1 MGDET
6 GVRETSF
13 LKDLFQMIKELP
25 YKSLLMGVLVT
36 TIFLSLIQIVIAD
49 YLRVLMDSLVGENDF
64 SIAMLGIMVLIFAV
78 ELGLVYFRTLA
89 SEKYSEK
96 NLKYLRKAST
106 DQLMDTSVEEVE
118 KAHSGDFISKL
129 TNDLNKI
136 QTFTK
141 ERVHNFIFVPLTAI
155 LSMAYLLYL
164 NWILTLISVAMIP
177 VILVV
182 SNRIGK
188 PIGKKTTE
196 YSEAMGR
203 INTMNTEYI
212 KGIEVVKAFHLKD
225 RLMKK
230 YTPEIEDSVKK
241 DTAVAR
247 SKAFINSL
255 SGIVSILPFFITFG
269 FGAYFISIG
278 ELTLGGLIAFTNLLN
293 YLSFPLSQ
301 IPMLIGN
308 GKGDLAA
315 YQRVKS
321 VISLAEERRGGKVR
335 AFDENLRSVKNFDE
349 HSSRRTD
356 LSSAEEVIAIRN
368 LSFTYPGAAA
378 PSLKNISF
386 SIKKNQQIAL
396 VGESGSGK
404 TTLSKLLL
412 GFYPVE
418 PGKIEIGGKDLSE
431 WDLKALRQ
439 NIAFVPQEVYLFPGD
454 VAENIRYGKPE
465 AGEEGIILAAKKAY
479 ADGFIKS
486 LDQGYHTVVG
496 ELGDR
501 VSGGQKQRISLARA
515 FIKDSDIV
523 LLDEATSALDNESES
538 LIQQALEQELQK
550 KTAIII
556 AHRLSTIKEAD
567 EIVVMQD
574 GEIVGKGSH
583 QQLIRNNGY
592 YRSLYQKQMENPQGE
607 AI

>member
-1 MGDET
+1 MGKEKKAK
-6 GVRETSF
+6 EKPF
-13 LKDLFQMIKELP
+13 LKDLYQMIKDLP
-25 YKSLLMGVLVT
+25 YKGLLGGVLAATVG
-36 TIFLSLIQIVIAD
+36 LSLIQIVIAD
-49 YLRVLMDSLVGENDF
+49 YLRILMDALVQENDL
-64 SIAMLGIMVLIFAV
+64 SMGMLGIMVLIFAV
-78 ELGLVYFRTLA
+78 DLVLIYVRTLA

-96 NLKYLRKAST
+96 NLKYLRKKST
-106 DQLMDTSVEEVE
+106 DKLMDTSVEEVE

-129 TNDLNKI
+129 TNDLSKI

-141 ERVHNFIFVPLTAI
+141 ERVHNFIFVPLTAV

-164 NWILTLISVAMIP
+164 NWMLTLISVAMIP

-182 SNRIGK
+182 SNIIGK

-196 YSEAMGR
+196 YSEAMGK

-212 KGIEVVKAFHLKD
+212 KGIEVVKAFHLQD

-230 YTPEIEDSVKK
+230 YTPEVENSVKK
-241 DTAVAR
+241 DTEVAR

-278 ELTLGGLIAFTNLLN
+278 DLTLGGLIAFTNLLN

-301 IPMLIGN
+301 MPMLIGN

-315 YQRVKS
+315 YHRVKS
-321 VISLAEERRGGKVR
+321 VMSLAEERTGGKVLV
-335 AFDENLRSVKNFDE
+335 FDQHLRDNPVSD
-349 HSSRRTD
+349 RD
-356 LSSAEEVIAIRN
+356 VIAIEN
-368 LSFTYPGAAA
+368 LSFTYPGATE
-378 PSLKNISF
+378 PSLKNINLR
-386 SIKKNQQIAL
+386 IKGNQQIAL

-412 GFYPVE
+412 GFYSVGE
-418 PGKIEIGGKDLSE
+418 GQIKIGGKELSD
-431 WDLKALRQ
+431 WDLQALRQ

-454 VAENIRYGKPE
+454 VEENIRYGKPE
-465 AGEEGIILAAKKAY
+465 AEKESIVNAAKKAY
-479 ADGFIKS
+479 AHQFIQN
-486 LDQGYHTVVG
+486 LDQGYETAVG

-515 FIKDSDIV
+515 FLKDSNIV

-538 LIQQALEQELQK
+538 LIQKALEKELK
-550 KTAIII
+550 GKTAIII
-556 AHRLSTIKEAD
+556 AHRLSTIKDAD
-567 EIVVMQD
+567 EIVVMRD
-574 GEIVGKGSH
+574 GEIVGTGTH
-583 QQLIRNNGY
+583 NTLIRNNGY
-592 YRSLYQKQMENPQGE
+592 YRSLYQKQMENEQGE

>member
-1 MGDET
+1 LGKEK
-6 GVRETSF
+6 EAKEPSF
-13 LKDLFQMIKELP
+13 LKDLLQMIKDLP
-25 YKSLLMGVLVT
+25 YKGLLTGVLVT
-36 TIFLSLIQIVIAD
+36 TAFLSLIQIVIAD
-49 YLRVLMDSLVGENDF
+49 YLRVLMDSLVGETDF
-64 SIAMLGIMVLIFAV
+64 NMGMLGVMVLIFAV
-78 ELGLVYFRTLA
+78 DLVLIYVRTLA

-96 NLKYLRKAST
+96 NLKYLRKEST
-106 DQLMDTSVEEVE
+106 DKLMETSVEEVE

-141 ERVHNFIFVPLTAI
+141 ERVHNFIFVPLTAV
-155 LSMAYLLYL
+155 LSLAYLLYL

-182 SNRIGK
+182 SNIIGK

-196 YSEAMGR
+196 YSEAMGK

-212 KGIEVVKAFHLKD
+212 KGVEVVKAFHLND

-230 YTPEIEDSVKK
+230 YRPEVENSVQK
-241 DTAVAR
+241 DTAVAK

-278 ELTLGGLIAFTNLLN
+278 DLTLGGLIAFTNLLN

-315 YQRVKS
+315 YKRVKS
-321 VISLAEERRGGKVR
+321 VINLTEERTGGKVL
-335 AFDENLRSVKNFDE
+335 AFDENFRWEKQSDQ
-349 HSSRRTD
+349 
-356 LSSAEEVIAIRN
+356 EVIVIRN
-368 LSFTYPGAAA
+368 LSFTYPGATE
-378 PSLKNISF
+378 PSLKNINF

-412 GFYPVE
+412 GFYSVD
-418 PGKIEIGGKDLSE
+418 PGKIEIGGKDLSD
-431 WDLKALRQ
+431 WDLKSLRQ

-454 VAENIRYGKPE
+454 VEENIRYGKPE
-465 AGEEGIILAAKKAY
+465 AGEEGIIRAAEKAY
-479 ADGFIKS
+479 ADGFIKN
-486 LDQGYHTVVG
+486 LDRGYHTVVG

-515 FIKDSDIV
+515 FLKDSNIV

-538 LIQQALEQELQK
+538 LIQKALEKELK
-550 KTAIII
+550 DKTAIII
-556 AHRLSTIKEAD
+556 AHRLSTIKNAD
-567 EIVVMQD
+567 EIIVMGD
-574 GEIVGKGSH
+574 GAIVGKGSH
-583 QQLIRNNGY
+583 QDLIRNNSY
-592 YRSLYQKQMENPQGE
+592 YRSLYQKQMENRQGE

>member
-1 MGDET
+1 MGKEKKAK
-6 GVRETSF
+6 EPSF
-13 LKDLFQMIKELP
+13 LKDLLQMIKDLP
-25 YKSLLMGVLVT
+25 YKGLLTGVLVT
-36 TIFLSLIQIVIAD
+36 TVFLSLIQIVIAD
-49 YLRVLMDSLVGENDF
+49 YLRVLMDSLVGETDF
-64 SIAMLGIMVLIFAV
+64 NMGMLGVMVLIFAV
-78 ELGLVYFRTLA
+78 DLVLIYFRTLA

-96 NLKYLRKAST
+96 NLKYLRKEST
-106 DQLMDTSVEEVE
+106 DKLMDTSVEEVE

-141 ERVHNFIFVPLTAI
+141 ERVHNFIFVPLTAV
-155 LSMAYLLYL
+155 LSLAYLLYL

-182 SNRIGK
+182 SNIIGK

-196 YSEAMGR
+196 YSEAMGK

-212 KGIEVVKAFHLKD
+212 KGIEVVKAFHLND
-225 RLMKK
+225 RLMNK
-230 YTPEIEDSVKK
+230 YKPEVENSVQK
-241 DTAVAR
+241 DTAVAK

-278 ELTLGGLIAFTNLLN
+278 DLTLGGLIAFTNLLN

-315 YQRVKS
+315 YKRVKS
-321 VISLAEERRGGKVR
+321 VINLSEERTGGKVLN
-335 AFDENLRSVKNFDE
+335 FDENFRWERQSDQ
-349 HSSRRTD
+349 
-356 LSSAEEVIAIRN
+356 EVIAIRN
-368 LSFTYPGAAA
+368 LSFTYPGAAE
-378 PSLKNISF
+378 PSLKNINI

-412 GFYPVE
+412 GFYPVD
-418 PGKIEIGGKDLSE
+418 PGKIEIGGKDLSD

-454 VAENIRYGKPE
+454 VEENIRYGKPE
-465 AGEEGIILAAKKAY
+465 VGEGGIISAAEKAY
-479 ADGFIKS
+479 ADGFIKN

-515 FIKDSDIV
+515 FLKDSNIV

-538 LIQQALEQELQK
+538 LIQKALEKELK
-550 KTAIII
+550 DKTAIII
-556 AHRLSTIKEAD
+556 AHRLSTIKNAD
-567 EIVVMQD
+567 EIIVMQD
-574 GEIVGKGSH
+574 GAIVGKGSH
-583 QQLIRNNGY
+583 QDLIRNNSY
-592 YRSLYQKQMENPQGE
+592 YRSLYQKQMENQQGE

>member
-1 MGDET
+1 MGKEK
-6 GVRETSF
+6 EAKEPSF
-13 LKDLFQMIKELP
+13 LKDLLQMIKDLP
-25 YKSLLMGVLVT
+25 YKGLLTGVLVT
-36 TIFLSLIQIVIAD
+36 TAFLSLIQIVIAD
-49 YLRVLMDSLVGENDF
+49 YLRVLMDSLVGETDF
-64 SIAMLGIMVLIFAV
+64 NMGMLGVMVLIFAV
-78 ELGLVYFRTLA
+78 DLVLIYVRTLA

-96 NLKYLRKAST
+96 NLKYLRKEST
-106 DQLMDTSVEEVE
+106 DKLMETSVEEVE

-141 ERVHNFIFVPLTAI
+141 ERVHNFIFVPLTAV
-155 LSMAYLLYL
+155 LSLAYLLYL

-182 SNRIGK
+182 SNIIGK

-196 YSEAMGR
+196 YSEAMGK

-212 KGIEVVKAFHLKD
+212 KGVEVVKAFHLND

-230 YTPEIEDSVKK
+230 YRPEVENSVQK
-241 DTAVAR
+241 DTAVAK

-278 ELTLGGLIAFTNLLN
+278 DLTLGGLIAFTNLLN

-315 YQRVKS
+315 YKRVKS
-321 VISLAEERRGGKVR
+321 VINLTEERTGGKVL
-335 AFDENLRSVKNFDE
+335 AFDENFRWEKQSDQ
-349 HSSRRTD
+349 
-356 LSSAEEVIAIRN
+356 EVIVIRN
-368 LSFTYPGAAA
+368 LSFTYPGATE
-378 PSLKNISF
+378 PSLKNINF

-412 GFYPVE
+412 GFYSVD
-418 PGKIEIGGKDLSE
+418 PGKIEIGGKDLSD
-431 WDLKALRQ
+431 WDLKSLRQ

-454 VAENIRYGKPE
+454 VEENIRYGKPE
-465 AGEEGIILAAKKAY
+465 AGEEGIIRAAEKAY
-479 ADGFIKS
+479 ADGFIKN
-486 LDQGYHTVVG
+486 LDRGYHTVVG

-515 FIKDSDIV
+515 FLKDSNIV

-538 LIQQALEQELQK
+538 LIQKALEKELK
-550 KTAIII
+550 DKTAIII
-556 AHRLSTIKEAD
+556 AHRLSTIKNAD
-567 EIVVMQD
+567 EIIVMGD
-574 GEIVGKGSH
+574 GAIVGKGSH
-583 QQLIRNNGY
+583 QDLIRNNSY
-592 YRSLYQKQMENPQGE
+592 YRSLYQKQMENRQGE

>member
-1 MGDET
+1 MGKEKA
-6 GVRETSF
+6 VKESSF
-13 LKDLFQMIKELP
+13 LKDLFEMIKYLP
-25 YKSLLMGVLVT
+25 YKRLLMGVLVT
-36 TIFLSLIQIVIAD
+36 TVFLSLIQILIAD
-49 YLRVLMDSLVGENDF
+49 YLRVLMDSLVGDNDF
-64 SIAMLGIMVLIFAV
+64 SMGMLGIMVLIFTG
-78 ELGLVYFRTLA
+78 ELGLIYFRTLA

-96 NLKYLRKAST
+96 NLKYLRKQST
-106 DQLMDTSVEEVE
+106 DKLMDTSVEEVE

-155 LSMAYLLYL
+155 LSLAYLLYL

-177 VILVV
+177 IILVV
-182 SNRIGK
+182 SNIIGK

-196 YSEAMGR
+196 YSEAMGK

-212 KGIEVVKAFHLKD
+212 KGIEVVKAFHLNG

-230 YTPEIEDSVKK
+230 YVPEVENSVQK
-241 DTAVAR
+241 DTAVAK

-255 SGIVSILPFFITFG
+255 SSIVSIIPFFITFG

-321 VISLAEERRGGKVR
+321 VINLAEERTSGKVL
-335 AFDENLRSVKNFDE
+335 AFDGNFQSE
-349 HSSRRTD
+349 QSS
-356 LSSAEEVIAIRN
+356 EQEVIAIRN
-368 LSFTYPGAAA
+368 LDFTYPGATD
-378 PSLKNISF
+378 PSLKNINL
-386 SIKKNQQIAL
+386 SIKENQQIAL

-412 GFYPVE
+412 GFYPVD
-418 PGKIEIGGKDLSE
+418 PGKIEIGGKDLSD

-454 VAENIRYGKPE
+454 VEENIRYGKPE
-465 AGEEGIILAAKKAY
+465 ADEKGVISAAEKAY
-479 ADGFIKS
+479 AHGFIET
-486 LDQGYHTVVG
+486 LDHGYQTIVG

-515 FIKDSDIV
+515 FLKDSNII

-538 LIQQALEQELQK
+538 LIQKALGKELK
-550 KTAIII
+550 EKTSIII
-556 AHRLSTIKEAD
+556 AHRLSTIKDAD

-583 QQLIRNNGY
+583 QDLIRNNGY
-592 YRSLYQKQMENPQGE
+592 YRSLYQKQMENQEGE
-607 AI
+607 AM

>member
-1 MGDET
+1 LGKEK
-6 GVRETSF
+6 EAKEPSF
-13 LKDLFQMIKELP
+13 LKDLLQMIKDLP
-25 YKSLLMGVLVT
+25 YKGLLTGVLVT
-36 TIFLSLIQIVIAD
+36 TAFLSLIQIVIAD
-49 YLRVLMDSLVGENDF
+49 YLRVLMDSLVGETDF
-64 SIAMLGIMVLIFAV
+64 NMGMLGVMVLIFAV
-78 ELGLVYFRTLA
+78 DLVLIYVRTLA

-96 NLKYLRKAST
+96 NLKYLRKEST
-106 DQLMDTSVEEVE
+106 DKLMETSVEEVE

-141 ERVHNFIFVPLTAI
+141 ERVHNFIFVPLTAV
-155 LSMAYLLYL
+155 LSLAYLLYL

-182 SNRIGK
+182 SNIIGK

-196 YSEAMGR
+196 YSEAMGK

-212 KGIEVVKAFHLKD
+212 KGVEVVKAFHLND

-230 YTPEIEDSVKK
+230 YRPEVENSVQK
-241 DTAVAR
+241 DTAVAK

-278 ELTLGGLIAFTNLLN
+278 DLTLGGLIAFTNLLN

-315 YQRVKS
+315 YKRVKS
-321 VISLAEERRGGKVR
+321 VINLTEERTGGKVL
-335 AFDENLRSVKNFDE
+335 AFDENFRWEKQSDQ
-349 HSSRRTD
+349 
-356 LSSAEEVIAIRN
+356 EVIVIRN
-368 LSFTYPGAAA
+368 LSFTYPGATE
-378 PSLKNISF
+378 PSLKNINF

-412 GFYPVE
+412 GFYSVD
-418 PGKIEIGGKDLSE
+418 PGKIEIGGKDLSD
-431 WDLKALRQ
+431 WDLKSLRQ
-439 NIAFVPQEVYLFPGD
+439 NIAFVPQEVYLFPGE
-454 VAENIRYGKPE
+454 VEENIRYGKPE
-465 AGEEGIILAAKKAY
+465 AGEEGIIRAAEKAY
-479 ADGFIKS
+479 ADGFIKN
-486 LDQGYHTVVG
+486 LDRGYHTVVG

-515 FIKDSDIV
+515 FLKDSNIV

-538 LIQQALEQELQK
+538 LIQKALEKELK
-550 KTAIII
+550 DKTAIII
-556 AHRLSTIKEAD
+556 AHRLSTIKNAD
-567 EIVVMQD
+567 EIIVMGD
-574 GEIVGKGSH
+574 GAIVGKGSH
-583 QQLIRNNGY
+583 QDLIRNNSY
-592 YRSLYQKQMENPQGE
+592 YRSLYQKQMENRQGE